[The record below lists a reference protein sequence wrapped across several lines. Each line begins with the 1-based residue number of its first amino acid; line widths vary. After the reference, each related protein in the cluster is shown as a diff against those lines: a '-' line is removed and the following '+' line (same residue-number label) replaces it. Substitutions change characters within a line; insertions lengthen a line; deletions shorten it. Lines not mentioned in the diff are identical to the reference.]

1 MPYIPLTVIPYLTGM
16 VIHITATTMGFNLTD
31 TGHIPITDTDPTVMS
46 VGLGVLAEVLVLAD
60 ILDGVV
66 VMVAADILGGVVAMV
81 GTAAVLVV
89 ADPMDGEEDMVA
101 TDLTRLLNALLT
113 QNVSAW
119 LTHTPSGC
127 VLRLYFDPRVF

>member
-46 VGLGVLAEVLVLAD
+46 VGLGVLAEV
-60 ILDGVV
+60 
-66 VMVAADILGGVVAMV
+66 MVVAVMSVALAGGGKAGMVEAGMV
-81 GTAAVLVV
+81 GTAAVLVA
-89 ADPMDGEEDMVA
+89 ADPMDGEEDMAA

-113 QNVSAW
+113 QNVSDW

-127 VLRLYFDPRVF
+127 VLRLYFYPRVF